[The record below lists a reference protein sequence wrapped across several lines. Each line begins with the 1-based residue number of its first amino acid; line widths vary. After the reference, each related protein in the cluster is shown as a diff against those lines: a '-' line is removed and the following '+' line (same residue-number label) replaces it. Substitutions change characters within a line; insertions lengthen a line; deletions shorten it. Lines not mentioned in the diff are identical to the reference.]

1 MVPVNPISNLNC
13 VLGGVCN
20 HGTASLATDLVAEM
34 LPFQPETCREC

>member
-13 VLGGVCN
+13 VLDGVYN

-34 LPFQPETCREC
+34 LPFQTETCPEC